1 MPTNSDNPGQVI
13 NFSKAREAK
22 IEEKRRRY
30 ERILFKHILGVYCVA
45 EGQGLKAV
53 ELVDVSADGLSFQL
67 PVHSKNLEILATGK
81 DMAFRFYFSQDT
93 FVPVHVKIT
102 NERNCVEE
110 GQKYVRFGCVVDSAS
125 QSYETYKL
133 FVMFLSKY
141 AETAQQ
147 DKGDLKFFFF

>member
-1 MPTNSDNPGQVI
+1 MVGRVTD
-13 NFSKAREAK
+13 
-22 IEEKRRRY
+22 
-30 ERILFKHILGVYCVA
+30 
-45 EGQGLKAV
+45 
-53 ELVDVSADGLSFQL
+53 
-67 PVHSKNLEILATGK
+67 ATG
-81 DMAFRFYFSQDT
+81 AVIPGVT
-93 FVPVHVKIT
+93 VKIT

-110 GQKYVRFGCVVDSAS
+110 GQKYVRFGCVVDSNS